1 MSTERDKLVC
11 NARDCFKK
19 IEGTAWITCCSHVFC
34 DQHGKEAKLRQP
46 TSSPSCPACGTRFR
60 DELSIVERK
69 LNNSL
74 QARALLLCGYNP
86 EVVMEIANNA
96 ITFWNFQKQQICA
109 NLERKLEYYREM
121 VCTMKRDGAQQ
132 KADTEMKIRRLEQ
145 QLEQAKVK
153 LRQQQDD
160 ERQAGKNR
168 FGEPSRCVKKRK
180 PDDFLL

>member
-1 MSTERDKLVC
+1 MSTERDQLVC

-34 DQHGKEAKLRQP
+34 AQHGKDAKLRQTTKGP
-46 TSSPSCPACGTRFR
+46 CCPACGTRFR
-60 DELSIVERK
+60 DELSIVERQ
-69 LNNSL
+69 LNSSL

-96 ITFWNFQKQQICA
+96 ITFWNFQKQQVCA

-132 KADTEMKIRRLEQ
+132 KTENEVKIRRLEQ

-153 LRQQQDD
+153 LRQLDD
-160 ERQAGKNR
+160 ERQAAKTR

>member
-1 MSTERDKLVC
+1 MSTERDQLVC

-34 DQHGKEAKLRQP
+34 AQHGKDAKLRQTTTGP
-46 TSSPSCPACGTRFR
+46 CCPACGTRFR
-60 DELSIVERK
+60 DELSIVERQ
-69 LNNSL
+69 LNSSL
-74 QARALLLCGYNP
+74 QARA
-86 EVVMEIANNA
+86 
-96 ITFWNFQKQQICA
+96 KQQVCA

-132 KADTEMKIRRLEQ
+132 KTENEVKIRRLEQ

-153 LRQQQDD
+153 LRQLDD
-160 ERQAGKNR
+160 ERQAAKTR

>member
-74 QARALLLCGYNP
+74 QARA
-86 EVVMEIANNA
+86 
-96 ITFWNFQKQQICA
+96 KQQICA

-145 QLEQAKVK
+145 QLEQTKVK